1 MEKLMELL
9 ETKTS
14 LVMHVALT
22 TTLCIL
28 FALGFI
34 ASTVLYGFNAQFWSK
49 EAPLNST
56 SQRNGKQLAVLGFM
70 LATFFL
76 IVFLL
81 TLSAGNQSGH
91 IVPSL
96 PQPKKSKA

>member
-1 MEKLMELL
+1 MEINGHLKQRN
-9 ETKTS
+9 

-34 ASTVLYGFNAQFWSK
+34 ASVVLYAFNAQFWSK
-49 EAPLNST
+49 ETPLNT
-56 SQRNGKQLAVLGFM
+56 QTQRNGKQLAVVGF
-70 LATFFL
+70 LLSVFFL
-76 IVFLL
+76 LLFLL

-91 IVPSL
+91 IVPTL
-96 PQPKKSKA
+96 PKPKK